1 MSELYKKMTLLSAT
15 SDQETPIKPAVFVR
29 IFGWCT
35 LSFLL
40 AFLINNI
47 LSLSFDYP
55 GVMQFFKTP
64 SLAII
69 LQPLVYIVIFVISIF
84 WVLKTS
90 DNSLRNDAKKITA
103 INAYI
108 IRGCFFSVL
117 FVGIVDA
124 SIAWLRVE
132 SLLPV
137 IFDKD
142 TASALLR
149 SNFIGP
155 KIHAPLII
163 LGFLIAFYSR
173 TLGFLWLALMIV
185 GAELLIVVSRF
196 VFSYEQT
203 LMGDL
208 VRYWYAAL
216 FLFAS
221 AYTLLEEGHV
231 RVDVLYSTF
240 RKTSKGR
247 VNAYGS
253 IFLGMITSI
262 TIFLI
267 CIWSKQAIVNSPI
280 MNFEVSQNGTAG
292 MYIKYQMAAFLLIFA
307 ITMQIQFVS
316 YLFEAVADLRNE
328 PGKREVKPI
337 SH

>member
-1 MSELYKKMTLLSAT
+1 MYKRQSNT
-15 SDQETPIKPAVFVR
+15 
-29 IFGWCT
+29 
-35 LSFLL
+35 
-40 AFLINNI
+40 
-47 LSLSFDYP
+47 
-55 GVMQFFKTP
+55 
-64 SLAII
+64 
-69 LQPLVYIVIFVISIF
+69 
-84 WVLKTS
+84 
-90 DNSLRNDAKKITA
+90 SLRSDANRITNF
-103 INAYI
+103 NAFI

-117 FVGIVDA
+117 LVGITDA

-132 SLLPV
+132 GLLPAL
-137 IFDKD
+137 FNES

-149 SNFIGP
+149 SGFIGP
-155 KIHAPLII
+155 NIHLPLII
-163 LGFLIAFYSR
+163 VGFLIAVFSR

-185 GAELLIVVSRF
+185 AAELLIVISRF
-196 VFSYEQT
+196 VFSCEQT

-221 AYTLLEEGHV
+221 AYTLFDEGHV

-240 RKTSKGR
+240 KEKTKGK
-247 VNAYGS
+247 VNAYGA
-253 IFLGMITSI
+253 ILLGMITSI
-262 TIFLI
+262 TIFVI
-267 CIWSKQAIVNSPI
+267 CLWSKQAIVNSPV

-307 ITMQIQFVS
+307 ATMQIQFVS

-328 PGKREVKPI
+328 PDKREIKPI

>member
-1 MSELYKKMTLLSAT
+1 MNLLSAT
-15 SDQETPIKPAVFVR
+15 SKQETPIKPAILVR
-29 IFGWCT
+29 MFGWCS

-55 GVMQFFKTP
+55 GVIQFFKTP
-64 SLAII
+64 TLANT
-69 LQPLVYIVIFVISIF
+69 LQPLVYIMIFFIAIF
-84 WVLKTS
+84 WILKTS
-90 DNSLRNDAKKITA
+90 DNSLRNDAKKITS

-117 FVGIVDA
+117 FVGYVDY

-163 LGFLIAFYSR
+163 LGFLVAFYSR

-240 RKTSKGR
+240 RQKSK
-247 VNAYGS
+247 
-253 IFLGMITSI
+253 
-262 TIFLI
+262 
-267 CIWSKQAIVNSPI
+267 
-280 MNFEVSQNGTAG
+280 
-292 MYIKYQMAAFLLIFA
+292 
-307 ITMQIQFVS
+307 
-316 YLFEAVADLRNE
+316 
-328 PGKREVKPI
+328 
-337 SH
+337 